1 MVMIANY
8 KGNEY
13 YYSCKIIPFECDWRY
28 YQAVHE
34 DYSSISTYKVEKA
47 EEDFKPNKYGKMA
60 KKIDE
65 EELTDIFYVMCYV
78 DYDTGLSKIPTEWLV
93 NDFIDGKIEIEYGL
107 GLLPGWT
114 GIEQYV
120 CRKQLDKSEVS
131 SPKIGGVYTKKDGV
145 RLSEPFIEEKNVD
158 IDELIRIYMH
168 YLRENI

>member
-1 MVMIANY
+1 MVMIAKY
-8 KGNEY
+8 KENEY
-13 YYSCKIIPFECDWRY
+13 YYSCKIIPFECDCRY

-34 DYSSISTYKVEKA
+34 DYSSISTYKMEKA

-65 EELTDIFYVMCYV
+65 EELTDIFYVMCY
-78 DYDTGLSKIPTEWLV
+78 
-93 NDFIDGKIEIEYGL
+93 IDGKIEIEYGL

-131 SPKIGGVYTKKDGV
+131 SPKIGVVYTKKDGV
-145 RLSEPFIEEKNVD
+145 RLSEPFVEEKNVD